1 MTHQARTAW
10 VFVTPALAAVALFLV
25 LPTAAAV
32 LLSLTDFDIY
42 ALADLRNL
50 RFTGG
55 ATFAGLLST
64 PVFWRALGVTLVFA
78 GAGVP
83 ATLAASLATAL
94 LLDAAAVRA
103 RGMWRVIVFAP
114 YVTSVVA
121 TAMVWRYLLDTRF
134 GLLNRALHLLGAPG
148 VDWLGDPRTS
158 IPAVLIFV
166 TWKLYGYNVVVFTA
180 ALAAVPQDLSEAA
193 RVDGAGAWTRLRHV
207 VLPAIGP
214 ILLLTGLVSV
224 AGFLQIFD
232 EPYIMTQGGPSQS
245 TTTLMYFMF
254 TEGFEG
260 WDLARASAVAVVLF
274 ALTLVVTRVQVMV
287 GKRVEWV

>member
-1 MTHQARTAW
+1 MTHQTRTAW

-83 ATLAASLATAL
+83 ATLAASLATAM

-274 ALTLVVTRVQVMV
+274 ALTLLVTRVQVMV

>member
-1 MTHQARTAW
+1 MTHQTRTAW

-224 AGFLQIFD
+224 AGFLQIFE